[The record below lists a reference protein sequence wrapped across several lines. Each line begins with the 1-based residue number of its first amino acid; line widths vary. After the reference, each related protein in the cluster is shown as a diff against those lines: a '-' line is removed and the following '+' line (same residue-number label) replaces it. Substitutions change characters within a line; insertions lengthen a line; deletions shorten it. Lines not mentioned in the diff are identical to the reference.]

1 MRMDSEVKNF
11 RVNQW
16 DLGFT
21 VFISVLLANII
32 TIVVVFAYMNY
43 EAEAAIKELN
53 EQAIELKQKTQKK
66 MELLNKQSQIQ
77 QQQQAIINERNR
89 NAHRIR
95 NETCNFWIQQVNK
108 ENTERTREM
117 KKRACAQ

>member
-1 MRMDSEVKNF
+1 MDEEVIQVKI
-11 RVNQW
+11 NQL

-21 VFISVLLANII
+21 VFVSVLLANII
-32 TIVVVFAYMNY
+32 TIVVVFTYMNY
-43 EAEAAIKELN
+43 EAEAAIKEIN
-53 EQAIELKQKTQKK
+53 EQVLELKQKTQKK
-66 MELLNKQSQIQ
+66 MESLHKQSQIQ

-117 KKRACAQ
+117 KKRACSL

>member
-1 MRMDSEVKNF
+1 MDLEDKSL
-11 RVNQW
+11 RINQW

-21 VFISVLLANII
+21 IFVCVLLANIV
-32 TIVVVFAYMNY
+32 TIVVVFTYMNH
-43 EAEAAIKELN
+43 EAEAAMKELN

-66 MELLNKQSQIQ
+66 MESLNKQSQIQ

-95 NETCNFWIQQVNK
+95 NETCKFWIQQVNK

-117 KKRACAQ
+117 KKRACSF